1 MAFCDE
7 KVIYN
12 YFTVSRVYRNN
23 SPTHYAFVGIVM
35 LEKYKDLFDLMSNG
49 NIPDK
54 SNITILNE
62 IFGKYTIDLW
72 VSCIKAKEPIFFIND
87 RIWTDDTI
95 FKIKTKLRNFFYP
108 IYFMLE
114 QN

>member
-54 SNITILNE
+54 S
-62 IFGKYTIDLW
+62 Y
-72 VSCIKAKEPIFFIND
+72 FFLTFTPFYNQYV
-87 RIWTDDTI
+87 
-95 FKIKTKLRNFFYP
+95 NF
-108 IYFMLE
+108 E
-114 QN
+114 NK